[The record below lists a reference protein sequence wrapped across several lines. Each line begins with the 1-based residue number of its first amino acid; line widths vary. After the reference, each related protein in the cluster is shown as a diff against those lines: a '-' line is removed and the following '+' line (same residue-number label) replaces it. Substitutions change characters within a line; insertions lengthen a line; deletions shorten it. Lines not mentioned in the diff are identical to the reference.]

1 MVDYSNY
8 TEERRCE
15 FKGRIYSVR
24 DNGAVYRHSKEGSRP
39 APLDNIWTFGKKD
52 GKSGYMM
59 IAGVRV
65 HQIVAT
71 AFHGTPEYS
80 TMVVDHIDTNKCNN
94 RPENLR
100 WLTRLENVLN
110 NPYTR
115 SRIIYLCGS
124 VEAFLKDPSILR
136 QIASEPNTSWMRTVS
151 KEEAARCLKWL
162 DKWNSED
169 THKSIPKSE
178 VKKGIGDWVF
188 TENADKGFGPSWD
201 TDWESREPRKSYKQ
215 QIAEIEAETIRYEEE
230 LFALKD
236 SLTLGAKQVHWKTP
250 TEFPL
255 CPPTHT
261 DSPLKDYLSALVPNE
276 TFCKSQYYHSEVVK
290 AEISSEGDHIA
301 VITTTSSG
309 VTNYALAEIRYDNG
323 FYIHESIRTFF
334 TEDGAEKYY
343 TLSLGK
349 EWTGGD
355 VMEDFC

>member
-1 MVDYSNY
+1 MVDLNNF

-24 DNGAVYRHSKEGSRP
+24 DNGAVYRHQKEDSRP
-39 APLDNIWTFGKKD
+39 APLDNTWTFGKKD
-52 GKSGYMM
+52 KINGYMM

-80 TMVVDHIDTNKCNN
+80 TMVVDHIDTNRCNN

-115 SRIIYLCGS
+115 SRIAFLCGS
-124 VEAFLKDPSILR
+124 VEAFLKDPSKLR
-136 QIASEPNTSWMRTVS
+136 QTASDPNTSWMRTVS
-151 KEEAARCLKWL
+151 KEEAAKCLKWL
-162 DKWNSED
+162 DKWNKED
-169 THKSIPKSE
+169 APKSRS
-178 VKKGIGDWVF
+178 KTGATTGIGNWIY
-188 TENADKGFGPSWD
+188 TEKADSGFGQSWD

-230 LFALKD
+230 SLALKD
-236 SLTLGAKQVHWKTP
+236 SLTPGAKQVHWKTP

-255 CPPTHT
+255 CPQTHT
-261 DSPLKDYLSALVPNE
+261 DTPLKDYLNILVPNK

-290 AEISSEGDHIA
+290 AEISLSADHIA
-301 VITTTSSG
+301 VITTTSG
-309 VTNYALAEIRYDNG
+309 VTNYALTEIRYENG

-334 TEDGAEKYY
+334 TEEGAEKYY
-343 TLSLGK
+343 ILSLGK
-349 EWTGGD
+349 EWNGGD
-355 VMEDFC
+355 VMEDLC